1 MLKIMQYF
9 ILKYRA
15 EIKELNL
22 LINDEEY
29 RDEIRYRI
37 KQVNSNNE
45 EFKSSPDSCVKC
57 YTMFY
62 HFYLSKLMYFLEE

>member
-29 RDEIRYRI
+29 RDEIVI
-37 KQVNSNNE
+37 E
-45 EFKSSPDSCVKC
+45 
-57 YTMFY
+57 
-62 HFYLSKLMYFLEE
+62 